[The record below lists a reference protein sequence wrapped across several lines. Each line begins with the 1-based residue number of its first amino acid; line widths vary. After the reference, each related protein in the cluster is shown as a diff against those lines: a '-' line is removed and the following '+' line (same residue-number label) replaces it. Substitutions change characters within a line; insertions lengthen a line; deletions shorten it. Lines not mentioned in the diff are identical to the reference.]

1 MKLRIA
7 TFNVENLDDKEG
19 ARPSLDE
26 RIPFLRRQLQRMDAD
41 IICFQEV
48 HGQEHPGQPRS
59 LTALK
64 NVLEGTNYSN
74 FHVVSTQTTNNEV
87 YDERNL
93 VIVSRFEVLKTEQ
106 YSQDLFDDPP
116 LYNVVTEKPADPEP
130 KRITW
135 ERPIFYSKIKIKDG
149 FEIHL
154 INLHLKS
161 RLASNVKG
169 QKVDNYTWKS
179 SPGWAEGYFISSMKR
194 VGQALETR
202 IFIDELFDED
212 AQAKIVVCGDFNA
225 HPDEVPVETIA
236 GRVENTGNEKLALRA
251 LVSCEHS
258 IPESARFSYLHFGQK
273 RLLDHMLISQSLLPF
288 YNKSEIHNEMLHDES
303 LAFAFD
309 TKFPESDHAPFI
321 AEFEV

>member
-19 ARPSLDE
+19 EQPTLEE
-26 RIPFLRRQLQRMDAD
+26 RIPFFQPQLQRMDAD

-64 NVLEGTNYSN
+64 KVLEGTNYSD
-74 FHVVSTQTTNNEV
+74 FHVVSTQTTKNEV
-87 YDERNL
+87 YNERNL
-93 VIVSRFEVLKTEQ
+93 VVASRFDVLETKQ
-106 YSQDLFDDPP
+106 LSQDLIPKP
-116 LYNVVTEKPADPEP
+116 LYNVITEKPDDENP
-130 KRITW
+130 KPIVW
-135 ERPIFYSKIKIKDG
+135 ERPIFYAKISVRDD
-149 FEIHL
+149 FVIHL

-161 RLASNVKG
+161 RRPSNIAG
-169 QKVDNYTWKS
+169 QKVNNYTWKS
-179 SPGWAEGYFISSMKR
+179 SPGWAEGYFLSSMKR

-202 IFIDELFDED
+202 IFIDQIFDED
-212 AQAKIVVCGDFNA
+212 ENAKIVVCGDFNA

-236 GRVENTGNEKLALRA
+236 GRVENTGNKDLALRA

-258 IPESARFSYLHFGQK
+258 IPESARFSYLHYGKK
-273 RLLDHMLISQSLLPF
+273 RLLDHMLISQSLLPY

-309 TKFPESDHAPFI
+309 TKYPESDHAPFI